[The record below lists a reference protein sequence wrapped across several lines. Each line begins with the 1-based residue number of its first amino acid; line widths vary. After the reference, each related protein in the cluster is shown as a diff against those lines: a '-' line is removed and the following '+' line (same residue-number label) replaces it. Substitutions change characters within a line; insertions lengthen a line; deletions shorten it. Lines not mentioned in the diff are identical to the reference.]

1 MAVIYSQNILDYWS
15 KGGTYTEDNFCHNG
29 YCLAIESPRPHP
41 SRVCVTLKPLLP
53 HNLFVDVQRIK
64 RPQYSSIKKP
74 SKIIT
79 KLSILFAVPGD
90 GGSQMEAKLNKPD
103 VVHYICQKTADYFNI
118 WLNLELLVPLIIDCW
133 IDNVRLIYD
142 PLTRTTKNSP
152 GVTTR
157 IPGWGNPD
165 VVEWLDPTH
174 ASAGAYFKDVG
185 NALVA
190 AGYVR
195 NVSIRGAPYDFRKA
209 PGKLEDR
216 IWGLCTSHFQIK

>member
-1 MAVIYSQNILDYWS
+1 MRNV
-15 KGGTYTEDNFCHNG
+15 
-29 YCLAIESPRPHP
+29 
-41 SRVCVTLKPLLP
+41 
-53 HNLFVDVQRIK
+53 
-64 RPQYSSIKKP
+64 
-74 SKIIT
+74 
-79 KLSILFAVPGD
+79 
-90 GGSQMEAKLNKPD
+90 
-103 VVHYICQKTADYFNI
+103 
-118 WLNLELLVPLIIDCW
+118 IIDCW

-142 PLTRTTKNSP
+142 PLTRTTKNAP

-174 ASAGAYFKDVG
+174 ASAGGYFKDIG

-209 PGKLEDR
+209 PGKFEDNTCGNCMVELP
-216 IWGLCTSHFQIK
+216 IFQNQETK

>member
-1 MAVIYSQNILDYWS
+1 M
-15 KGGTYTEDNFCHNG
+15 
-29 YCLAIESPRPHP
+29 
-41 SRVCVTLKPLLP
+41 
-53 HNLFVDVQRIK
+53 
-64 RPQYSSIKKP
+64 
-74 SKIIT
+74 
-79 KLSILFAVPGD
+79 PGD
-90 GGSQMEAKLNKPD
+90 GGSQIEAKLNKPD

-142 PLTRTTKNSP
+142 PLTRTTKNAP

-174 ASAGAYFKDVG
+174 ASAGGYFKDVG

-209 PGKLEDR
+209 PGKVY
-216 IWGLCTSHFQIK
+216 TVYVKIK